1 MISATV
7 PLPPARRDPDNWPGD
22 QETRTELTAWDDG
35 ESLLKPDG
43 GHYMDLQC
51 KQCPTHKTDMNGIVT
66 KTTVLFYKLLVMG
79 RFKKVKYIQY
89 YCMELVKIFLPKT
102 LIYER

>member
-1 MISATV
+1 
-7 PLPPARRDPDNWPGD
+7 
-22 QETRTELTAWDDG
+22 
-35 ESLLKPDG
+35 
-43 GHYMDLQC
+43 
-51 KQCPTHKTDMNGIVT
+51 MNGIVT
-66 KTTVLFYKLLVMG
+66 KTTVLFYKLLVKG